1 MGVRL
6 GVVGVGWWASF
17 NHIPVAKADPRAD
30 VVAISDLSD
39 EHLQKVGDAFG
50 ISGRYLQI
58 SDMLASEQLDGVM
71 IATPHVAHAEAALP
85 CLEAGL
91 HVLIEKPMTTT
102 VADAHA
108 IQRAAANAKRQVLVP
123 CGWNFRNYTAVA
135 AAMVEAGKLG
145 KIEHVSCQM
154 ASALDDLFA
163 GQAMLETADH
173 LFRPP
178 SSTWAD
184 PARAGGYG
192 WGQMSHSLAWVFRV
206 TGLSPHSAYCMDGKS
221 PTGVDYYDAACLRFT
236 NGATMALSGSSTVPK
251 HCGFQMDI
259 RIFGS
264 EGMLLFDVERERLEL
279 RRRDG
284 ADEVVPIV
292 QGEGAYD
299 GTLPVTRFIGICA
312 GESCANEANA
322 DVGVRVVEALEALYR
337 SAESGTLAEVAP
349 SSGGAT

>member
-6 GVVGVGWWASF
+6 GFVGVGWWASF
-17 NHIPVAKADPRAD
+17 NHIPVARADPRAD
-30 VVAISDLSD
+30 VVAIADLSN

-50 ISGRYLQI
+50 IEDRYRNV
-58 SDMLASEQLDGVM
+58 SDMLAGEQLDGVM

-108 IQRAAANAKRQVLVP
+108 LRQAAASAEKQVLVP
-123 CGWNFRNYTAVA
+123 CGWNFRDYTAAA

-163 GQAMLETADH
+163 GQMMLETADH

-178 SSTWAD
+178 PSTWAD

-236 NGATMALSGSSTVPK
+236 SGATMALSGSSTVPK

-284 ADEVVPIV
+284 ADEVVPIPS
-292 QGEGAYD
+292 GDGAYD
-299 GTLPVTRFIGICA
+299 GTLPVTRFIEICA
-312 GESCANEANA
+312 GESSANEA
-322 DVGVRVVEALEALYR
+322 DVEVGVRVVEALEALYR
-337 SAESGTLAEVAP
+337 SSATGALAEVAP
-349 SSGGAT
+349 AVGETA